1 MSAYLT
7 RLICAAILCALV
19 DALCG
24 GKGGIRKLTAGIFLT
39 LVAFS
44 LPLEPEL
51 PELQAEGI
59 LAQARSA
66 AAEGENMARD
76 ARVEIIIDAAETYV
90 WNKAEAM
97 GLRVAVEI
105 TLDDDLHPCRAVLTG
120 AASPQERRTLTEQ
133 LTDEL
138 GLREGDVIWKE
149 SYQSGA

>member
-1 MSAYLT
+1 MLFRS
-7 RLICAAILCALV
+7 
-19 DALCG
+19 
-24 GKGGIRKLTAGIFLT
+24 
-39 LVAFS
+39 S
-44 LPLEPEL
+44 
-51 PELQAEGI
+51 

-76 ARVEIIIDAAETYV
+76 ARAEIIIDAAETYV
-90 WNKAEAM
+90 WNKADAM

-138 GLREGDVIWKE
+138 GLREGEVIWKE